1 MSIKA
6 CCSYINITI
15 NNRVSYRKENKMLKK
30 ISSILLATTMLFT
43 AIGNINIRAEANDD
57 VIDYISPNEAY
68 SNFKDKSFFY
78 KVRYNSV
85 FAGYDLGTYIA
96 WYANLEDYG
105 FKGVKKGFFDEENPD
120 RIVHE
125 VKDEDTGAVVQ
136 TYKSMINADAR
147 DGQNRDFMNM
157 PTFNLSSLDYGLYN
171 KITKKFVSKKN
182 TPIKFMPE
190 RDLSD
195 VAYPEIADGQSKTV
209 RLVCKDK
216 YWMANLSR
224 VGDKYKIKVYLTT
237 YEKSKIEEIKYS
249 YKIAGKEIIK
259 EDAQE
264 KTVEHYDYD
273 GEKITYKL
281 KEAEIQLD
289 KLTQYINIDLKK
301 ENYPNTNRNGT
312 FKLEIM
318 IDPSFHS
325 DFSSDTIGLKKLNIR
340 GYPLFLSKKP
350 YTKKIEDLFTKQI
363 FANSDSSDNIFSFR
377 KNGGYN
383 VEDQYRYTIDGSD
396 PTIDSKE
403 LYYFGDAYDKD
414 GQGLPTYNLSINESK
429 NGVGREGISN
439 QYLEGG
445 KLTIKVRSFRD
456 GQPSSGIFSYELKV
470 NKRSIDVATNLKVV
484 KIKFNGQ
491 SKSFDLANIGINRY
505 VFDENMGIAPLYY
518 DTRAEIKK
526 INITDTIKEKLKNKK
541 IGRYYPLSISLL
553 DKDGKPAD
561 IPNGWENEQLK
572 DYTKGKPLLTL
583 SLLNLDENEVE
594 PLKLN
599 NSLKLYEIKDDGNIQ
614 EVVDDYNIELAKYGL
629 KVVSGKLNAKI
640 PIDKPVSKYI
650 MAEENSYT
658 EPVVEDLNKLKTNT
672 NKEIDKLPNLSTE
685 EKTKYKS
692 RVNSATTKAEV
703 EKILKEA
710 KDADDKEAKEA
721 NDKEANKAEVYSV
734 PVRML
739 QAHSDTASMGEKA
752 LDGNAIVR
760 KKDNKYSYEVAFKG
774 LEFMNMY
781 GHLWG
786 LNIYDSSFT
795 SSKSEARVL
804 KKFMDKNLK
813 GKQMEFPKVYA
824 FDKNSKEN
832 TINIEVY
839 VDAMDAIKNNA
850 QSYDDIVK
858 GAGRQNARLFLDWSK
873 AKKVEDNQGND
884 SDNQGN
890 DSNEV
895 AKRLAGDDRY
905 ETAIKISKDNFK
917 SADTVVLASGT
928 NSADALAA
936 SSLATSKSAPILLT
950 KRKKIGKNVFDEIK
964 RLNANNVIVV
974 GGKVSI
980 SEKVVSDL
988 KNKNITVKRLA
999 GDNRY
1004 ETSYEIAKELLKSN
1018 KAKEAII
1025 VNGFKN
1031 ADALSVSSLATKE
1044 NLPIL
1049 LNDGNRLSKDIKNIV
1064 GDSNIKKMYIIGG
1077 RASLPRRIEDNIKA
1091 LDVEYERLA
1100 GEDRYE
1106 TSSKIAK
1113 YAYENSDKVIL
1124 ASGENSIDALAAG
1137 VLTKMEKAPMLL
1149 VQKRRIPK
1157 SISNRI
1163 EESKAKKFLLIGG
1176 EKTISDRVKD
1186 KVEGLLK

>member
-1 MSIKA
+1 
-6 CCSYINITI
+6 
-15 NNRVSYRKENKMLKK
+15 MLKK

-43 AIGNINIRAEANDD
+43 AIGYINIRAEANDD
-57 VIDYISPNEAY
+57 VIDYIAPNEAY
-68 SNFKDKSFFY
+68 SNFADKSFFY

-85 FAGYDLGTYIA
+85 FDGRDLGTYIA

-105 FKGVKKGFFDEENPD
+105 IPGVKKGLFDEENPD

-125 VKDEDTGAVVQ
+125 EKDEDTGVVEQ
-136 TYKSMINADAR
+136 TYKSMINADAQ
-147 DGQNRDFMNM
+147 DEQNRDFMNISAY
-157 PTFNLSSLDYGLYN
+157 NLNSLDYGLYN

-190 RDLSD
+190 RELSD

-216 YWMANLSR
+216 YWIANLSR
-224 VGDKYKIKVYLTT
+224 EGDKYKIKVYLTT
-237 YEKSKIEEIKYS
+237 SEKGKTEEFKYS
-249 YKIAGKEIIK
+249 YKIANKEIIK

-264 KTVEHYDYD
+264 KTVEHYDYY
-273 GEKITYKL
+273 GEKIIYKL

-289 KLTQYINIDLKK
+289 RLTQYINIDLNK
-301 ENYPNTNRNGT
+301 ENYSNTNHNGT
-312 FKLEIM
+312 FKMEVM
-318 IDPSFHS
+318 IDPSFDS
-325 DFSSDTIGLKKLNIR
+325 DFTSDTIGLKKLEIT
-340 GYPLFLSKKP
+340 GYPFGYS
-350 YTKKIEDLFTKQI
+350 KKIEDLFTEQI
-363 FANSDSSDNIFSFR
+363 FDNSDGSENEFSFR

-383 VEDQYRYTIDGSD
+383 VEDEYRYTIDGSE
-396 PTIDSKE
+396 PTINSKE
-403 LYYFGDAYDKD
+403 LYYSGDAYNKD
-414 GQGLPTYNLSINESK
+414 GQGMPTYKLSINESK

-439 QYLEGG
+439 QYLDGG

-456 GQPSSGIFSYELKV
+456 GQPSSKVFTYDLKV
-470 NKRSIDVATNLKVV
+470 SKRSIDVASDLKVV

-491 SKSFDLANIGINRY
+491 SKSFDLANIGINSY
-505 VFDENMGIAPLYY
+505 VFDNAGIAPLYY
-518 DTRAEIKK
+518 DTRAEINK
-526 INITDTIKEKLKNKK
+526 IDIDNTIKEKLKNKK

-553 DKDGKPAD
+553 DKDGKAAD

-572 DYTKGKPLLTL
+572 SHTKGKPLLSL
-583 SLLNLDENEVE
+583 SLLKLDENEVE

-599 NSLKLYEIKDDGNIQ
+599 NNLKLYEIKDDGSIQ
-614 EVVDDYNIELAKYGL
+614 EVIDDYNAGLFKYGL

-658 EPVVEDLNKLKTNT
+658 EPVVEDLNELKTNT
-672 NKEIDKLPNLSTE
+672 NKEIDKLSNLSNE
-685 EKTKYKS
+685 EKTKYKN
-692 RVNSATTKAEV
+692 RLNSATTKADI

-710 KDADDKEAKEA
+710 KES

-752 LDGNAIVR
+752 LDGNVIVR
-760 KKDNKYSYEVAFKG
+760 KKDNKYSYEVSFKG

-824 FDKNSKEN
+824 FDKNSKED

-858 GAGRQNARLFLDWSK
+858 GAGRQNARLVLDWSK
-873 AKKVEDNQGND
+873 AKKVD
-884 SDNQGN
+884 DNQGN

-895 AKRLAGDDRY
+895 VKRLAGDDRY

-917 SADTVVLASGT
+917 SSDTVVLASGT

-950 KRKKIGKNVFDEIK
+950 KRNEIGKNVFDEIK
-964 RLNANNVIVV
+964 RLNANNVMVV

-988 KNKNITVKRLA
+988 KDKNITVKRLA

-1031 ADALSVSSLATKE
+1031 VDALSVSSLATKE

-1077 RASLPRRIEDNIKA
+1077 RTSLPRRIEDNIKA
-1091 LDVEYERLA
+1091 LDIEYERLA

>member
-1 MSIKA
+1 MK
-6 CCSYINITI
+6 
-15 NNRVSYRKENKMLKK
+15 
-30 ISSILLATTMLFT
+30 
-43 AIGNINIRAEANDD
+43 
-57 VIDYISPNEAY
+57 
-68 SNFKDKSFFY
+68 
-78 KVRYNSV
+78 
-85 FAGYDLGTYIA
+85 
-96 WYANLEDYG
+96 
-105 FKGVKKGFFDEENPD
+105 
-120 RIVHE
+120 
-125 VKDEDTGAVVQ
+125 
-136 TYKSMINADAR
+136 
-147 DGQNRDFMNM
+147 
-157 PTFNLSSLDYGLYN
+157 
-171 KITKKFVSKKN
+171 
-182 TPIKFMPE
+182 
-190 RDLSD
+190 
-195 VAYPEIADGQSKTV
+195 
-209 RLVCKDK
+209 
-216 YWMANLSR
+216 
-224 VGDKYKIKVYLTT
+224 
-237 YEKSKIEEIKYS
+237 
-249 YKIAGKEIIK
+249 
-259 EDAQE
+259 
-264 KTVEHYDYD
+264 
-273 GEKITYKL
+273 
-281 KEAEIQLD
+281 
-289 KLTQYINIDLKK
+289 
-301 ENYPNTNRNGT
+301 
-312 FKLEIM
+312 KLEI
-318 IDPSFHS
+318 
-325 DFSSDTIGLKKLNIR
+325 T
-340 GYPLFLSKKP
+340 GYPFGYS
-350 YTKKIEDLFTKQI
+350 KKIEDLFTEQI
-363 FANSDSSDNIFSFR
+363 FDNSDGSENEFSFR

-383 VEDQYRYTIDGSD
+383 VEDEYRYTIDGSE
-396 PTIDSKE
+396 PTINSKE
-403 LYYFGDAYDKD
+403 LYYSGDAYNKD
-414 GQGLPTYNLSINESK
+414 GQGMPTYKLSINESK

-439 QYLEGG
+439 QYLDGG

-456 GQPSSGIFSYELKV
+456 GQPSSKVFTYDLKV
-470 NKRSIDVATNLKVV
+470 SKRSIDVASDLKVV

-491 SKSFDLANIGINRY
+491 SKSFDLANIGINAY
-505 VFDENMGIAPLYY
+505 VFDNTGIAPLYY
-518 DTRAEIKK
+518 DTRAEINK
-526 INITDTIKEKLKNKK
+526 IDIDNTIKEKLKNKK

-553 DKDGKPAD
+553 DKDGKTAD
-561 IPNGWENEQLK
+561 IPNGWKNEQLESH
-572 DYTKGKPLLTL
+572 TKGKPLLAL
-583 SLLNLDENEVE
+583 SLLKLDENEVE

-599 NSLKLYEIKDDGNIQ
+599 NNLKLYEIKDDGSIQ
-614 EVVDDYNIELAKYGL
+614 EVIDDYNAGLFKYGL

-658 EPVVEDLNKLKTNT
+658 EPVVEDLNELKTNT
-672 NKEIDKLPNLSTE
+672 NKEIDKLSNLSNE
-685 EKTKYKS
+685 EKTKYKN

-703 EKILKEA
+703 EKIL
-710 KDADDKEAKEA
+710 KEAKEA

-752 LDGNAIVR
+752 LDGNVIVR
-760 KKDNKYSYEVAFKG
+760 KKDNKYSYEVSFKG

-824 FDKNSKEN
+824 FDKNSKED
-832 TINIEVY
+832 TIHIEVY

-850 QSYDDIVK
+850 QSYEDIVK
-858 GAGRQNARLFLDWSK
+858 GAGRQNARLVLDWSK

-884 SDNQGN
+884 S
-890 DSNEV
+890 NEV
-895 AKRLAGDDRY
+895 VKRLAGDDRY

-950 KRKKIGKNVFDEIK
+950 KRNEIGKNVFDEIK

-988 KNKNITVKRLA
+988 KDKNITVKRLA

-1031 ADALSVSSLATKE
+1031 VDALSVSSLATKE

-1064 GDSNIKKMYIIGG
+1064 EDSNIKKMYIIGG
-1077 RASLPRRIEDNIKA
+1077 RTSLPRRIEDNIKA
-1091 LDVEYERLA
+1091 LDIEYERLA

>member
-1 MSIKA
+1 
-6 CCSYINITI
+6 
-15 NNRVSYRKENKMLKK
+15 MLKK

-43 AIGNINIRAEANDD
+43 AIGYINVRAEANDD
-57 VIDYISPNEAY
+57 VIDYIAPNEAY
-68 SNFKDKSFFY
+68 SNFADKSFFY

-85 FAGYDLGTYIA
+85 FNGRNLGTYIA

-105 FKGVKKGFFDEENPD
+105 IPGVKKGLFDEENPD

-125 VKDEDTGAVVQ
+125 EKDEDTGVVEQ
-136 TYKSMINADAR
+136 TYKSMINADAQ
-147 DGQNRDFMNM
+147 DEQNRDFMNISAY
-157 PTFNLSSLDYGLYN
+157 NLNSLDYGLYN

-190 RDLSD
+190 RELSD

-216 YWMANLSR
+216 YWMAKLSR
-224 VGDKYKIKVYLTT
+224 EGDKYKIKVYLTT
-237 YEKSKIEEIKYS
+237 SEKGKTEEFKYS
-249 YKIAGKEIIK
+249 YKIANKEIIK

-264 KTVEHYDYD
+264 KTVEHYDYY
-273 GEKITYKL
+273 GEKIIYKL

-289 KLTQYINIDLKK
+289 RLTQYINIDLNK
-301 ENYPNTNRNGT
+301 ENYSNTNHNGT
-312 FKLEIM
+312 FKMEVM
-318 IDPSFHS
+318 IDPSFDS
-325 DFSSDTIGLKKLNIR
+325 DFTSDTIGLKKLEIT
-340 GYPLFLSKKP
+340 GYPFGYS
-350 YTKKIEDLFTKQI
+350 KKIEDLFTEQI
-363 FANSDSSDNIFSFR
+363 FDNSDGSENEFSFR

-383 VEDQYRYTIDGSD
+383 VEDEYRYTIDGSE
-396 PTIDSKE
+396 PTINSKE
-403 LYYFGDAYDKD
+403 LYYSGDAYNKD
-414 GQGLPTYNLSINESK
+414 GQGMPTYKLSINESK

-439 QYLEGG
+439 QYLDGG

-456 GQPSSGIFSYELKV
+456 GQPSSKVFTYDLKV
-470 NKRSIDVATNLKVV
+470 SKRSIDVASDLKVV

-491 SKSFDLANIGINRY
+491 SKSFDLANIGINAY
-505 VFDENMGIAPLYY
+505 VFDNTGIAPLYY
-518 DTRAEIKK
+518 DTRAEINK
-526 INITDTIKEKLKNKK
+526 IDIDNTIKEKLKNKK

-553 DKDGKPAD
+553 DKDGKTAD
-561 IPNGWENEQLK
+561 IPNGWKNEQLESH
-572 DYTKGKPLLTL
+572 TKGKPLLAL
-583 SLLNLDENEVE
+583 SLLKLDENEVE

-599 NSLKLYEIKDDGNIQ
+599 NNLKLYEIKDDGSIQ
-614 EVVDDYNIELAKYGL
+614 EVIDDYNAGLFKYGL

-658 EPVVEDLNKLKTNT
+658 EPVVEDLNELKTNT
-672 NKEIDKLPNLSTE
+672 NKEIDKLSNLSNE
-685 EKTKYKS
+685 EKTKYKN

-703 EKILKEA
+703 EKIL
-710 KDADDKEAKEA
+710 KEAKEA

-752 LDGNAIVR
+752 LDGNVIVR
-760 KKDNKYSYEVAFKG
+760 KKDNKYSYEVSFKG

-824 FDKNSKEN
+824 FDKNSKED
-832 TINIEVY
+832 TIHIEVY

-850 QSYDDIVK
+850 QSYEDIVK
-858 GAGRQNARLFLDWSK
+858 GAGRQNARLVLDWSK

-884 SDNQGN
+884 S
-890 DSNEV
+890 NEV
-895 AKRLAGDDRY
+895 VKRLAGDDRY

-950 KRKKIGKNVFDEIK
+950 KRNEIGKNVFDEIK

-1031 ADALSVSSLATKE
+1031 VDALSVSSLATKE

-1077 RASLPRRIEDNIKA
+1077 RTSLPRRIEDNIKA
-1091 LDVEYERLA
+1091 LDIEYERLA

-1113 YAYENSDKVIL
+1113 YAYENSGKVIL